1 MKTSSYFTAT
11 ALTAALFATGVLA
24 QTSTPTPTPTPAAPP
39 AVIMPATPNEIIYLP
54 RLPEPTEL
62 TNAAAAQGITV
73 QQIAQSS
80 GQVTVVY
87 RYADGQMH
95 TVAYQLLPTAGSAPA
110 TATAPVAVAGVPAA
124 PSTVVYAAPAAVY
137 PAPYYYYDPFYY
149 PWPWYGP
156 VSFRIGLGYSFRH
169 FGGGYGF
176 RHFGGGRGFRH
187 R

>member
-1 MKTSSYFTAT
+1 MKTSSYFTVA

-24 QTSTPTPTPTPAAPP
+24 QTSNPTPTPAAPP
-39 AVIMPATPNEIIYLP
+39 AVVVSATPNEIIYLP

-62 TNAAAAQGITV
+62 TNAASAQGITV

-80 GQVTVVY
+80 GQVTVIY
-87 RYADGQMH
+87 RYADGQTH

-110 TATAPVAVAGVPAA
+110 AAPAAVTGIPAA
-124 PSTVVYAAPAAVY
+124 PATVVYAAPAAVY

-149 PWPWYGP
+149 PWPWFGP
-156 VSFRIGLGYSFRH
+156 VSFRVGLGYSFHR

-176 RHFGGGRGFRH
+176 RHFGRGRGFHH